1 MAAEGDKRI
10 GVTVISGFLGS
21 GKTTLLNRLLR
32 EPAYADAVVI
42 VNEYGDI
49 GVDHHLVRMAQDNI
63 VLIEGGCLCC
73 VVSGAVADTLRE
85 LFMLALSRRI
95 KPFRRVLI
103 ETSGLADPAP
113 ILFTLK
119 HDRFLAERYAYQG
132 AIVVV
137 DVPHGAA
144 HMADQPEALRQLA
157 LADTVVLSKSDLADA
172 AQLRRV
178 EQAVATINPGARR
191 CVQRSD
197 APLASALLEGPDTQA
212 RRDGADLAGWLQ
224 AFAKPMAGRHAQVA
238 SFSLPL
244 VAPIGRAAFLAGVS
258 RVQERFGTAL
268 LRMKGLVCFD
278 GEILPCEV
286 HGVHGELYPI
296 RPLPQWPDDERL
308 SRLVYIVRGVDVAQ
322 VRAEVCAAL
331 GQFPSDPAAGWGDR
345 WRRGRRPGFAPERG
359 FLRCAATASRGLRQG
374 ADGREDRRFRFRAG
388 RSWVVAGAS
397 AAAIARGLEM
407 VWWLPFQV
415 LKMHGSTV

>member
-49 GVDHHLVRMAQDNI
+49 GVDHHLVRLAQDNI

-85 LFMLALSRRI
+85 LFMLALNRRI

-113 ILFTLK
+113 VLFTLK

-137 DVPHGAA
+137 DVRHGPQQ
-144 HMADQPEALRQLA
+144 METQPEALRQLA

-172 AQLRRV
+172 CTIARGGAGRGRGQSGRAALRAAHRRALGRRV
-178 EQAVATINPGARR
+178 AGGARH
-191 CVQRSD
+191 
-197 APLASALLEGPDTQA
+197 AGAA
-212 RRDGADLAGWLQ
+212 RRHRPGGLAAGVRQADGRTPCAG
-224 AFAKPMAGRHAQVA
+224 GEH
-238 SFSLPL
+238 SLTL
-244 VAPIGRAAFLAGVS
+244 VAPIGRYTAFTG
-258 RVQERFGTAL
+258 
-268 LRMKGLVCFD
+268 
-278 GEILPCEV
+278 
-286 HGVHGELYPI
+286 
-296 RPLPQWPDDERL
+296 
-308 SRLVYIVRGVDVAQ
+308 
-322 VRAEVCAAL
+322 
-331 GQFPSDPAAGWGDR
+331 
-345 WRRGRRPGFAPERG
+345 GR
-359 FLRCAATASRGLRQG
+359 
-374 ADGREDRRFRFRAG
+374 
-388 RSWVVAGAS
+388 VAGCRSGS
-397 AAAIARGLEM
+397 ARHCCG
-407 VWWLPFQV
+407 
-415 LKMHGSTV
+415 